1 MNSNRRRSKTYEGET
16 PLTKMELSC
25 LALVANGYR
34 SHEIGS
40 ALEASPTEI
49 DDVLSDVERKLGAK
63 NRLHAIGIAVSQGLI
78 GIDTTQSLIGI
89 DSK

>member
-1 MNSNRRRSKTYEGET
+1 
-16 PLTKMELSC
+16 MELSC

-34 SHEIGS
+34 SHEIGNV
-40 ALEASPTEI
+40 LKASTDDI
-49 DDVLSDVERKLGAK
+49 DTVLSEVERKLGAK

-78 GIDTTQSLIGI
+78 GIDATHGLIGN